1 MRAALVLA
9 SCAVLSQLQ
18 APAPD
23 ARIVFLYDAGRRFDG
38 VPPEVL
44 FTARTEYGRLMRG
57 QIVQQIASQLAPATV
72 VRVGSAGADVRLSS
86 SWVRS
91 RTDIRRA
98 FEQVE
103 QVSDPSPIWD
113 GVCAATAVLADAQGR
128 RILILVTDGRAR
140 GNRVGFAGAFD
151 CIRQTGTVVHAI
163 RVHPRV
169 GQGGW
174 VEDLSVDPS
183 DNLKALAKASG
194 GSFSEVKEDRFPFVI
209 GELVKSMRATTLER
223 AIAGWR

>member
-1 MRAALVLA
+1 MRRAALVLT
-9 SCAVLSQLQ
+9 SCVLLTQAQ
-18 APAPD
+18 APASE

-38 VPPEVL
+38 VPPEAL

-57 QIVQQIASQLAPATV
+57 QIVQQIASQIGPAAV

-113 GVCAATAVLADAQGR
+113 GVCAATAALAGTQGR
-128 RILILVTDGRAR
+128 RILILVTDGRAT
-140 GNRVGFAGAFD
+140 GNRFGFAEALERV
-151 CIRQTGTVVHAI
+151 RQTGTLVHAV
-163 RVHPRV
+163 RVQPRV

-174 VEDLSVDPS
+174 LEDLSVDPS
-183 DNLKALAKASG
+183 DNLKALARASAG
-194 GSFSEVKEDRFPFVI
+194 TFVEVKEDRFPFFL
-209 GELVKSMRATTLER
+209 GELVKNLRAP
-223 AIAGWR
+223 

>member
-1 MRAALVLA
+1 MRSAAIVLA
-9 SCAVLSQLQ
+9 SGVLLNQTQ
-18 APAPD
+18 APAPET
-23 ARIVFLYDAGRRFDG
+23 RIVFLYDAGRRFDG
-38 VPPEVL
+38 VPPEAL
-44 FTARTEYGRLMRG
+44 FAARTEYGRLMRG
-57 QIVQQIASQLAPATV
+57 QIVEQVASHLGPAAV

-86 SWVRS
+86 LWVRS

-113 GVCAATAVLADAQGR
+113 GVCAAAAALADAQGR
-128 RILILVTDGRAR
+128 RILILVTDGRAT
-140 GNRVGFAGAFD
+140 GNSFGFADALD
-151 CIRQTGTVVHAI
+151 RVRETGIVAHAI

-169 GQGGW
+169 GRGGW

-194 GSFSEVKEDRFPFVI
+194 GSFTEAKEDRFPFVL
-209 GELVKSMRATTLER
+209 GELVRNTRSAPIDRR
-223 AIAGWR
+223 